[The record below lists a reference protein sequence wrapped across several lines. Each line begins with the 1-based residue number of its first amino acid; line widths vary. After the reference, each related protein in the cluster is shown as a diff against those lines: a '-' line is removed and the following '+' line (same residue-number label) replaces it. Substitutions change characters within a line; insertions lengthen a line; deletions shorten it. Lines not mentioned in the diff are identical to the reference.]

1 MFVIE
6 LFPPN
11 IFGKLLHAGAAA
23 VGDENAK
30 RWNAKNK
37 E

>member
-1 MFVIE
+1 LVIE

-11 IFGKLLHAGAAA
+11 IFGKLLHAGAAV

-30 RWNAKNK
+30 RRNGINK